1 MQQLDGA
8 ETHWHDARMHRSERV
23 EAFIRV
29 CVARIAA
36 GEPLS
41 DAEADGFCAILEANE
56 RSGHRLL
63 GAMAGPDEAFDTVT
77 GRCGHRP
84 TFRD

>member
-1 MQQLDGA
+1 MEPLDDTG
-8 ETHWHDARMHRSERV
+8 THWHDAPMVRTERV
-23 EAFIRV
+23 EEFVRT

-63 GAMAGPDEAFDTVT
+63 GATAGPDESLDTVT

>member
-1 MQQLDGA
+1 MEPLDAADTPG
-8 ETHWHDARMHRSERV
+8 HDAPIVRTERV
-23 EAFIRV
+23 EEFIRI
-29 CVARIAA
+29 CVALIAA
-36 GEPLS
+36 GESLS

-63 GAMAGPDEAFDTVT
+63 GAMAGPDEPFDTVT